1 MPTSLIYIAL
11 STRGC
16 APWRPDAVMSTTRG
30 ENNTRR
36 RIFKGRRRCAE
47 PGRGCPAFPDGAPY
61 RRIIRFQ
68 GPPAPSTRTENSR
81 PDRRRRLRPRLR
93 RRSISTSRSGNVD
106 PVPFRQAGR
115 PRPPNLLTGFPYL
128 SGSTQPVSNCCSH
141 GTFLHFSLQSSHLN
155 ICYDHQ
161 DLHWGP
167 FHPGSRRGLCNKG
180 PTPSYSRVQ
189 YNQEARPGISR
200 SLQRH
205 PFSGLVHSAGE
216 LLHTP

>member
-1 MPTSLIYIAL
+1 MPGTPGPDPQSQSFSRGYGSILPTSLIYIAL

-128 SGSTQPVSNCCSH
+128 SGST
-141 GTFLHFSLQSSHLN
+141 
-155 ICYDHQ
+155 
-161 DLHWGP
+161 
-167 FHPGSRRGLCNKG
+167 HPC
-180 PTPSYSRVQ
+180 PIAVHT
-189 YNQEARPGISR
+189 E
-200 SLQRH
+200 
-205 PFSGLVHSAGE
+205 PFSTSVFKVLI
-216 LLHTP
+216 